1 MNHADREKTCLPLLE
16 AAPTFAPIPNE
27 ALRWIAGGCYT
38 RTARRGQVLC
48 KKGEPLTGF
57 FLLLG
62 GRVKLS
68 ILSVDGAERVLDVVL
83 PGSTFGEAAAFLDQP
98 CPLHAEALMDS
109 RLVFVDRSRVREAI
123 ARWPAVAHLM
133 LGIVATRAQRLISDL
148 EACCLHSAAQRV
160 AGLLLRD
167 AVSDPLQPDSARVS
181 LPAAKTVIAS
191 SLNLSAET
199 FSRELHALAH
209 QGLIEVMRREI
220 RIPSLLRLRGAAGPD
235 ADALVTAAKPVSVAE
250 TA

>member
-16 AAPTFAPIPNE
+16 AAPMFAPIPNE
-27 ALRWIAGGCYT
+27 ALRWIAGGCHT
-38 RTARRGQVLC
+38 RTARRGKVLC

-57 FLLLG
+57 FVLVG

-83 PGSTFGEAAAFLDQP
+83 PGRTFGEAAAFLDQP
-98 CPLHAEALMDS
+98 CPLHAEALVDS
-109 RLVFVDRSRVREAI
+109 HLVFVDRARVREAI
-123 ARWPAVAHLM
+123 ARWPEVAYLM
-133 LGIVATRAQRLISDL
+133 LSIVSKRAQQLVADL

-167 AVSDPLQPDSARVS
+167 AVSDPLELDSARVS

-209 QGLIEVMRREI
+209 QGFIEVTRREI
-220 RIPSLLRLRGAAGPD
+220 RIPSLQRLRGAAGPD
-235 ADALVTAAKPVSVAE
+235 VAADPVPAVAE
-250 TA
+250 A